1 MLVHIVTAIILLA
14 TAAVVSIYTKKN
26 VLSPVNVAWQLLTI
40 SLNSVSSSQPPMHV
54 HLHTHK
60 YTHTQIHTSIHAHV
74 HNMIYMHMHT
84 RTTCYCM
91 FSVVGIVFATMQVT
105 FSSVHLL

>member
-60 YTHTQIHTSIHAHV
+60 YTHTQIHTHTHTHIHTQNASINPESARITTTAFNTTFHLSEWVHALV
-74 HNMIYMHMHT
+74 I
-84 RTTCYCM
+84 
-91 FSVVGIVFATMQVT
+91 
-105 FSSVHLL
+105 